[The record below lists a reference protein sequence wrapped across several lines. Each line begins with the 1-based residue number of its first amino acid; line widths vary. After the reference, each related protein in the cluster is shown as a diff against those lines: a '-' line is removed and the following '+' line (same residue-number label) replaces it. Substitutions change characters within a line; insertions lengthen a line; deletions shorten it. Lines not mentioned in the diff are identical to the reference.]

1 MSSMQA
7 AVRSAQSI
15 AYDWL
20 KDHVSA
26 VPRTEG
32 IFLSES
38 EIAAATSTSRTPVRE
53 ALLRLETEGF
63 VQIIPKRGIYVP
75 AISDE
80 EMAAAMEARVL
91 LEDWC
96 VRRAAP
102 LGADLAGEL
111 DRLVEE
117 QTALTDDPVAF
128 IEADRRFH
136 RAIVAQ
142 AGNPVVADF
151 YESLRERQVRM
162 GLSALASSA
171 ERVQVVLRE
180 HRAIVDGIRA
190 HDPELAATALK
201 AHLASTLHTLHRL
214 PSAGR
219 GQR

>member
-1 MSSMQA
+1 MSSMQGPP
-7 AVRSAQSI
+7 RSAQAI

-32 IFLSES
+32 VFLSES
-38 EIAAATSTSRTPVRE
+38 EIATATSTSRTPVRE

-96 VRRAAP
+96 IRRAAP
-102 LGADLAGEL
+102 LGDELADEL
-111 DRLVEE
+111 DRLVAE
-117 QTALTDDPVAF
+117 QSALTGDAVAF
-128 IEADRRFH
+128 IEADRGFH
-136 RAIVAQ
+136 RAIVAR

-171 ERVQVVLRE
+171 ERVQIVLAE

-190 HDPELAATALK
+190 LDPERAAAALQ
-201 AHLASTLHTLHRL
+201 AHLASTLDTLHRL
-214 PSAGR
+214 SAAGR
-219 GQR
+219 RQR

>member
-1 MSSMQA
+1 MQA
-7 AVRSAQSI
+7 VPRSAQAI

-20 KDHVSA
+20 KEHVSA

-102 LGADLAGEL
+102 LGAELADEL

-117 QTALTDDPVAF
+117 QTALVDDPIAF
-128 IEADRRFH
+128 IEADRGFH

-171 ERVQVVLRE
+171 ERVQVVLTE

-190 HDPELAATALK
+190 HDPDLAAAALQ

-214 PSAGR
+214 SSAGR